1 MYATVAG
8 VLATTIVHIPF
19 QVLKNGYINCRLDVN
34 QVIDCAIAKKLQ
46 PIRKNFQFM

>member
-1 MYATVAG
+1 MYAIVAG

-19 QVLKNGYINCRLDVN
+19 HVLKKGYINCRLDVN
-34 QVIDCAIAKKLQ
+34 HVIDCAIAKKLQ

>member
-1 MYATVAG
+1 MYPTDAG
-8 VLATTIVHIPF
+8 IANNTNQAIPF
-19 QVLKNGYINCRLDVN
+19 HVLKKGYINCRLDVN